1 MISCGVRSYLF
12 QVAIDVGLIH
22 LHVAEFA
29 VADIEDIKWSTLP
42 SECLTIPNEQREVT
56 MALVATHIGQ
66 VPTKAFDDCVAGKGK
81 GLIILL
87 QYGSES

>member
-1 MISCGVRSYLF
+1 VISCRVRSYLF
-12 QVAIDVGLIH
+12 QVAIDVELIY

-42 SECLTIPNEQREVT
+42 SQCLTIPNEQREVT
-56 MALVATHIGQ
+56 MALVATYIGQ
-66 VPTKAFDDCVAGKGK
+66 VPTMTFDNCVAGKGK

-87 QYGSES
+87 Q